1 MINIDIKGLLMKTE
15 DFTYFNELYT
25 KKSFTKVAQTF
36 GVSQPSISTALK
48 RLETYFKSKL
58 VIRGNSQTEL
68 KFTPAGEQLYKHTS
82 SITTELDNALHEL
95 NHLKSHITT
104 IGLPPMLKSAYFAK
118 IAVASKE
125 FDKRFNIKNMH
136 IYEAG
141 SNVLKKSLIDGE
153 VDIALLGSLNS
164 DVTDEL
170 LQEPF
175 VQANFKIYVSNKNPL
190 SKRKSLSFADLKSE
204 HFVAL
209 DSSFIHNQAI
219 AYFANAG
226 NIRPKFFMKT
236 SDINFLMNM
245 VSENLGIAL
254 LADIVKPTTADIV
267 TLPLTNENQPTFIG
281 SIAFRKNHIL
291 TSEEKMLI
299 TILSQYSR
307 TKE

>member
-1 MINIDIKGLLMKTE
+1 MKTE
-15 DFTYFNELYT
+15 DFTYYNELYI

-36 GVSQPSISTALK
+36 GISQPSVSMALK
-48 RLETYFKSKL
+48 RLETHFQSKL

-68 KFTPAGEQLYKHTS
+68 RFTPAGEQLYKHTS
-82 SITTELDNALHEL
+82 SIITELDNAVHEL

-118 IAVASKE
+118 IAAASKE

-141 SNVLKKSLIDGE
+141 SNVLKRSLIDGDI
-153 VDIALLGSLNS
+153 DIALLGSLNC
-164 DVTDEL
+164 DANNEL
-170 LQEPF
+170 QTESF
-175 VQANFKIYVSNKNPL
+175 VQAHFKIFVSTKNPL
-190 SKRKSLSFADLKSE
+190 SKKENLSFADLKSQ

-219 AYFANAG
+219 SFFANSG

-254 LADIVKPTTADIV
+254 LADIVEPTTPGIV
-267 TLPLTNENQPTFIG
+267 TLPLRDENQPTFIG

-291 TSEEKMLI
+291 TSEEQMLI
-299 TILSQYSR
+299 TILSKYSR
-307 TKE
+307 TKM